1 MRSAERH
8 SVKCRYCR
16 SGNGEIVLDLGE
28 QPACEYFPG
37 VNDRTSDPMALL
49 RLWFCTECGLAQ
61 LADDADLPEQPE
73 GREPDAL
80 VRQRRAAVAALFAAG
95 LLSAGASVAEGA
107 TPHGGTWMPNLI
119 EQGLHP
125 ATEGD
130 AADVFVDGVFGM
142 MHAADQ
148 SAALDA
154 SLARLAPAGLMLF
167 QFHSLAAIVGG
178 QQWNAVRHGH
188 YAYYST
194 PVIRRMLADRGL
206 TMTHAWTFPL
216 YGGTVLVAARRTD
229 GASAVPAV
237 DPSVDSTIAAE
248 LAAGVLEP
256 DAVGRLQAAVDV
268 STSALRD
275 LLATSSRNG
284 QVAYGYSAAS
294 RAVALLHLAGVTSAQ
309 LPAVADASPA
319 KHGCRMPGT
328 DIPIV
333 SPGELVAAAPDLSI
347 LFVPDLL
354 PEVRAALPEIEQL
367 GGRWIDPGAGILDKL
382 AT

>member
-1 MRSAERH
+1 MRSAEHH

-28 QPACEYFPG
+28 QPACEYFPS
-37 VNDRTSDPMALL
+37 VTDRTPDPMAPL
-49 RLWFCTECGLAQ
+49 RLWLCTECGLAQ

-80 VRQRRAAVAALFAAG
+80 VRQRRAAVAEVRSAG
-95 LLSAGASVAEGA
+95 LLSAGATVAEGA
-107 TPHGGTWMPNLI
+107 TPHGGTWLPNLV
-119 EQGLHP
+119 EEGLRP
-125 ATEGD
+125 VTGSD
-130 AADVFVDGVFGM
+130 VADVYVDGVFGM
-142 MHAADQ
+142 MHAPDQ

-154 SLARLAPAGLMLF
+154 ALARLAPGGLVLF

-194 PVIRRMLADRGL
+194 PVIRRMLADRDL
-206 TMTHAWTFPL
+206 VMTHAWTFPL
-216 YGGTVLVAARRTD
+216 YGGTVLVAARRSD
-229 GASAVPAV
+229 GASGGPVV

-248 LAAGVLEP
+248 IAAGVLDP
-256 DAVGRLQAAVDV
+256 VAVGRLQGAVDV
-268 STSALRD
+268 STSALRQ
-275 LLATSSRNG
+275 LLATSSNSG

-328 DIPIV
+328 DIPVV
-333 SPGELVAAAPDLSI
+333 SPAELVAAAPDLSI

-367 GGRWIDPGAGILDKL
+367 GGRWIDPGVSILDQF